1 MSTVVFETILE
12 FAFPFEI
19 IVFMPVVLTAS
30 EVAENIVLAGSR
42 EILRDPVTPFNSAL
56 PEDMLESVP
65 VETIVSPD
73 AVAVP
78 EPTAFRFEITADVI
92 PFPDEPPPMEV
103 DIEPAL
109 GANAADVLVVVLSVP
124 DTDTPTPKEVE
135 LPKPKLAEPPF

>member
-56 PEDMLESVP
+56 PEDMLASVP
-65 VETIVSPD
+65 VEVIDWPD
-73 AVAVP
+73 VVVVP
-78 EPTAFRFEITADVI
+78 EPTAFIFEITADVI
-92 PFPDEPPPMEV
+92 PFPDAPPPMEV

-109 GANAADVLVVVLSVP
+109 GANAADVLVVVPSVP
-124 DTDTPTPKEVE
+124 DKDTPTPKEVE